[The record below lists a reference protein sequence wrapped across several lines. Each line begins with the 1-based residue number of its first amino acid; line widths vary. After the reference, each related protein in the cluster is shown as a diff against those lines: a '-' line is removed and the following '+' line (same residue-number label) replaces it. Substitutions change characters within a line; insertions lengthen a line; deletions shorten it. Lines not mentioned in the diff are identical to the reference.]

1 MTNLF
6 LKINKDLFALDL
18 EPIQIL
24 IVAQVMEFQ
33 ANKCDCFISNEQL
46 AKNFG
51 VSENTIKR
59 ALNKLEEKNFITRS
73 RNKDGKRFM
82 VFNQSTYEQAL
93 LALRKG
99 QNDPCDN
106 KGQNGRLPGAK
117 LAPTEGQNDPIKDK
131 RKDKLK
137 DNNSDCPLG
146 NHAEKGQEEG
156 SSIDNPIEKKLEEFT
171 DEEKRSYQQT
181 GLKGVIKIDK
191 KYYKIIM

>member
-6 LKINKDLFALDL
+6 LKINKDLFALNL

-33 ANKCDCFISNEQL
+33 ANKCDCYMSNEAL

-82 VFNQSTYEQAL
+82 VFNQSAYEQAL

-106 KGQNGRLPGAK
+106 KGQNGRLPRAK
-117 LAPTEGQNDPIKDK
+117 LAPTEGQNGPIKDK

-146 NHAEKGQEEG
+146 NHAEEAQEEG
-156 SSIDNPIEKKLEEFT
+156 SLDNPIEQ
-171 DEEKRSYQQT
+171 EKEWFINHY
-181 GLKGVIKIDK
+181 GLYTQPNPAIKRYLYNG
-191 KYYKIIM
+191 KYYKIKE

>member
-24 IVAQVMEFQ
+24 IVAQIMEFQ
-33 ANKCDCFISNEQL
+33 ANKCDCFMSNEAL

-51 VSENTIKR
+51 VGESTIKR

-73 RNKDGKRFM
+73 TNKEGKRFM
-82 VFNQSTYEQAL
+82 VFNQSAYEQAL

-99 QNDPCDN
+99 QNDPCNDE
-106 KGQNGRLPGAK
+106 GQNDPSPRVK
-117 LAPTEGQNDPIKDK
+117 MTPTEGQNDPIKDK

-146 NHAEKGQEEG
+146 NHAEEDQEEG
-156 SSIDNPIEKKLEEFT
+156 NSIDNPIEKKLEEFT

>member
-33 ANKCDCFISNEQL
+33 ANKCDCFMSNEAL

-51 VSENTIKR
+51 VGESTIKR

-73 RNKDGKRFM
+73 TNKEGKRFM
-82 VFNQSTYEQAL
+82 VFNQSAYEQAL
-93 LALRKG
+93 LTLRKG
-99 QNDPCDN
+99 QNDPCNDE
-106 KGQNGRLPGAK
+106 GQNDPPHRVK
-117 LAPTEGQNDPIKDK
+117 MTPTEGQNDPIKDK

-146 NHAEKGQEEG
+146 NHAEETQEEG
-156 SSIDNPIEKKLEEFT
+156 SLDNPIEQ
-171 DEEKRSYQQT
+171 EKEWFINHY
-181 GLKGVIKIDK
+181 GLYTQPNPAIKRYLYNG
-191 KYYKIIM
+191 KYYKIKE